1 MQAVILAGGLGSRL
15 RPYTITLPK
24 PLLPVGNYA
33 ILEIIIRQLKNEGF
47 SEVILS
53 TGYLAEHIRAFCRD
67 GSQWGIK
74 IRYVHEEKPL
84 NTAGALKLIEGL
96 DDDFLVM
103 NGDILTTLN
112 YSDFFSIHK
121 EKGAVATI
129 ASKMRESMIDFGVL
143 EPGSDGMLDGYVE
156 KPVYKYLVSMGVY
169 MISRGAVDLIKD
181 GEAIGMP
188 DLFLRI
194 KDAGQKVYCHETTSY
209 WLDIGRQD
217 DFETAQTEFEAHPET
232 FLGTNEQ

>member
-33 ILEIIIRQLKNEGF
+33 ILEVIIRQLKKEGF
-47 SEVILS
+47 SEVVLS

-67 GSQWGIK
+67 GNQWGIK

-96 DDDFLVM
+96 DEDFLVM
-103 NGDILTTLN
+103 NGDILTTLSF
-112 YSDFFSIHK
+112 SDFFSTHK
-121 EKGAVATI
+121 DKGAMATI
-129 ASKMRESMIDFGVL
+129 ASKIRESMIDFGVL
-143 EPGSDGMLDGYVE
+143 ESGSDGMLDSYME

-169 MISRGAVDLIKD
+169 MISREAVDLIKD

-194 KDAGQKVYCHETTSY
+194 KDTGQKVYCHETSSY

-217 DFETAQTEFEAHPET
+217 DFETAQTEFESHLET
-232 FLGTNEQ
+232 FLGTDEQ